1 MIQATILSNRGVLSI
16 RGKDKFTFLQGLVT
30 NDVSK
35 IAKGQAIYAAL
46 LSPQGK
52 FQYDLFIIA
61 DNAGEWLIDC
71 ERDRAEMLLKRL
83 SLYKLRSDVTLEN
96 RSDTHTVLA
105 VWEGSP
111 PQEEIVFLDPR
122 LSEFGSRM
130 IVPTEKMSEICHRT
144 SLTLAP
150 FDAYDLYRLTWGI
163 PDGSRDILI
172 DRGIILECG
181 FEELK
186 AIDWNKGCYMGQ
198 ELTARTHY
206 RGLVRKRLLPVRIE
220 GGTPAFQAPIIQDGA
235 EVGDMRTAL
244 KGHGIAM
251 IRLEALQKPL
261 PFSCE
266 TATVIPYIPEWMVL
280 PTPNLEG

>member
-1 MIQATILSNRGVLSI
+1 
-16 RGKDKFTFLQGLVT
+16 
-30 NDVSK
+30 
-35 IAKGQAIYAAL
+35 
-46 LSPQGK
+46 
-52 FQYDLFIIA
+52 
-61 DNAGEWLIDC
+61 
-71 ERDRAEMLLKRL
+71 MLLKRL
-83 SLYKLRSDVTLEN
+83 SLYKLRSDVALEN
-96 RSDTHTVLA
+96 ISDTHTVLA
-105 VWEGSP
+105 VWKGFL
-111 PQEEIVFLDPR
+111 PQEGITFPDPR
-122 LSEFGSRM
+122 LTEFGSRM
-130 IVPTEKMSEICHRT
+130 IVPSQKISEICHRA

-172 DRGIILECG
+172 DRGVILECG

-206 RGLVRKRLLPVRIE
+206 RGLIRKRLLPVRIE
-220 GGTPAFQAPIIQDGA
+220 GDTPTFQAPIIQDGV

-244 KGHGIAM
+244 KGHGMAM

-266 TATVIPYIPEWMVL
+266 TATVIPYVPAWMVL
-280 PTPNLEG
+280 PTPSLEG